1 MAYVFKRGESYSFS
15 VCAHV
20 AERFI
25 RWVRLSFALRVETRQ
40 RPSKMLTVL
49 LQTQGTRPIRQSK
62 CSNAIRADH
71 DSDNRELP
79 DHGSDRETFL
89 RSRFELC

>member
-1 MAYVFKRGESYSFS
+1 MAYVFKRGESYGFS

-40 RPSKMLTVL
+40 RPSKMLTDL
-49 LQTQGTRPIRQSK
+49 L
-62 CSNAIRADH
+62 
-71 DSDNRELP
+71 
-79 DHGSDRETFL
+79 
-89 RSRFELC
+89 